1 MNKFDKYYLKK
12 GKLELSMLEDEENE
26 DVGDSKRK
34 DETGDLFKNYGFEH
48 TKRFGK
54 IREKMQQKPEETLKM
69 NKDIYNTLHT
79 MGKILTKI
87 EPQISNVPI
96 KKSMNLVKAQKL
108 EQIASSIKVQK
119 IELPPVTS
127 KENALKSL
135 YISKADQIKEI
146 NETVSI
152 PLIDRNQIKMESI
165 QRESRE
171 AFSDTRRIDAAEL
184 EELAINLDYRRQEV
198 EDKQMIETLSE
209 EQAKLEEVLKNEGD
223 IEAQI
228 ESIYKEASQMAV
240 LNNEEMMEE
249 CLKIRPIEIE
259 EPLNRLLNKSERNSL
274 LEQENIDR
282 ILSSFFKPKEQE
294 YAVSRELKEHIEKH
308 ITAIKNYE

>member
-26 DVGDSKRK
+26 DVGD
-34 DETGDLFKNYGFEH
+34 LFKNSGFEY
-48 TKRFGK
+48 TKTFEEVC
-54 IREKMQQKPEETLKM
+54 EKTQQKPEETLKM

-96 KKSMNLVKAQKL
+96 KKSMNLAKAQKL

-135 YISKADQIKEI
+135 YISKADQIKEV
-146 NETVSI
+146 NETVNI
-152 PLIDRNQIKMESI
+152 PLIDRNQIKVESI

-171 AFSDTRRIDAAEL
+171 ALSDTRRIDTAEL

-198 EDKQMIETLSE
+198 EDKQMIETLNE
-209 EQAKLEEVLKNEGD
+209 EQAKLEKALKNERD

-228 ESIYKEASQMAV
+228 ESIYKEASQIVV

-249 CLKIRPIEIE
+249 CLRIRPIEIE
-259 EPLNRLLNKSERNSL
+259 EPLNKLLNKSERDSL
-274 LEQENIDR
+274 VEQENIDR
-282 ILSSFFKPKEQE
+282 ILSSFFKPKEEE